1 MLVGFSIVL
10 LIYIFCVNLFLRC
23 LLGFNDL
30 CISGVFFIGDCCLSC
45 ALLTFE
51 QQIIFWLIVGLTLDV
66 IIHLSFG
73 YLLVVKKNS
82 IAIMATINQ
91 QFIWLMPVKTS
102 LTLREIND
110 MFLQYYNNL
119 FELFELCTLCTQ
131 IAFKSVLL
139 FSFYFVN
146 HMNACCSL
154 TNLSWSLTH
163 CCPSVAACNVIY
175 ITHLAAN
182 YKCRANKFKYIKCI
196 GNNKSRRAQ
205 KARRE

>member
-1 MLVGFSIVL
+1 MFELCLIDFRTTDNILVNCRFDSR
-10 LIYIFCVNLFLRC
+10 CHNLF
-23 LLGFNDL
+23 
-30 CISGVFFIGDCCLSC
+30 VFRLFAGC
-45 ALLTFE
+45 
-51 QQIIFWLIVGLTLDV
+51 
-66 IIHLSFG
+66 
-73 YLLVVKKNS
+73 KKNS

-119 FELFELCTLCTQ
+119 FVLFELCTLCTQ
-131 IAFKSVLL
+131 IAFKSELL

-196 GNNKSRRAQ
+196 GNNKSRRAK

>member
-1 MLVGFSIVL
+1 M
-10 LIYIFCVNLFLRC
+10 
-23 LLGFNDL
+23 
-30 CISGVFFIGDCCLSC
+30 
-45 ALLTFE
+45 

-66 IIHLSFG
+66 IIYLSFG

-119 FELFELCTLCTQ
+119 FVLFELCTLCTQ
-131 IAFKSVLL
+131 IAFKSELL

-196 GNNKSRRAQ
+196 GNNKSRRA
-205 KARRE
+205 KKRGGNEFRLLIKMHSGEAEVNKWNKMHCAIS